1 MLPAENRTTVAF
13 GSVPHGY
20 ISQLY
25 SSINFIFPCTVAFH
39 FSIIFRV
46 DKACPRGW
54 EASFLLLWIL
64 TRLSTQ
70 GGLTSNLTQSPS

>member
-46 DKACPRGW
+46 DKACLIDSRMR
-54 EASFLLLWIL
+54 SFLFTAVDSYKIVNSGW
-64 TRLSTQ
+64 TDK
-70 GGLTSNLTQSPS
+70 